1 MAGGVLDFVGKI
13 VDGQSFSEAFSST
26 LSEDFGVELPGS
38 VQTFLGVIQNLWDD
52 FQSFI
57 GWIGSTAEA
66 TLGGLKDT
74 IAEHE
79 PQLQAI
85 MDLLS
90 DVQQKFSEAF
100 GGASDDA
107 SSLVS
112 GGLPA
117 LVGALLDVLGAAANV
132 LDKFVEWK
140 GFIPT
145 VTTLATAIAGF
156 KLAKTAI
163 EIAKVTK
170 AMTLLRVAKI
180 KDKAE
185 TLYLNA
191 LYAKDAIVKAA
202 STAATWAQT
211 AATTAW
217 NVVCTAATA
226 VTTALGAAFT
236 FLTSPIGL
244 VILAIGAV
252 IAIGV
257 LLYKLGYGKGKGRAT
272 RRVDLRKVLRIERC
286 GLQCGGRFQR

>member
-1 MAGGVLDFVGKI
+1 M
-13 VDGQSFSEAFSST
+13 
-26 LSEDFGVELPGS
+26 
-38 VQTFLGVIQNLWDD
+38 
-52 FQSFI
+52 
-57 GWIGSTAEA
+57 
-66 TLGGLKDT
+66 
-74 IAEHE
+74 
-79 PQLQAI
+79 
-85 MDLLS
+85 
-90 DVQQKFSEAF
+90 
-100 GGASDDA
+100 
-107 SSLVS
+107 
-112 GGLPA
+112 
-117 LVGALLDVLGAAANV
+117 DVLGAAANV

-257 LLYKLGYGKGKGRAT
+257 LLYKNLS
-272 RRVDLRKVLRIERC
+272 LIHI
-286 GLQCGGRFQR
+286 

>member
-1 MAGGVLDFVGKI
+1 M
-13 VDGQSFSEAFSST
+13 
-26 LSEDFGVELPGS
+26 
-38 VQTFLGVIQNLWDD
+38 
-52 FQSFI
+52 
-57 GWIGSTAEA
+57 
-66 TLGGLKDT
+66 
-74 IAEHE
+74 
-79 PQLQAI
+79 
-85 MDLLS
+85 
-90 DVQQKFSEAF
+90 
-100 GGASDDA
+100 
-107 SSLVS
+107 
-112 GGLPA
+112 
-117 LVGALLDVLGAAANV
+117 
-132 LDKFVEWK
+132 EWK

-217 NVVCTAATA
+217 NVVCTAAT
-226 VTTALGAAFT
+226 
-236 FLTSPIGL
+236 
-244 VILAIGAV
+244 
-252 IAIGV
+252 
-257 LLYKLGYGKGKGRAT
+257 

-286 GLQCGGRFQR
+286 GLQCGGRLQR